1 MAEKLLLADDSVTIQ
16 KVVELTLA
24 DEDYDITMVSDGMS
38 ALKKAEEVHPDL
50 ILADVVMPELNG
62 YELCE
67 KIKQHPSLSHTPV
80 MLLSSTFET
89 YDEARGKSVGADDH
103 IIKPFESEE
112 LIQKIR
118 GGLEKKGEKPAET
131 FEAAPATGFEAAPA
145 AGFEAAPDA
154 GFEAAPDA
162 GFETAQTPEPSM
174 DAMGLEPELVEDES
188 FDFELTDEFME
199 QAEEM
204 FVSKSDEF
212 ESSSLESPEET
223 EEFLTEELPGLEE
236 IGLSD
241 TQSPFE
247 EPQPEIPQTSAPTQE
262 ISADFIEE
270 FTQPVETVPSDSY
283 KPEAVQEEISAP
295 QEEEQIPQWNDEIDK
310 ELLEEEDVN
319 VYEIPEEY
327 AEGSGVGKMEPV
339 GSDTPFTLNDTAEDS
354 SRDLIGE
361 FMSTDEMYVE
371 PDAAPATEQDVTEDE
386 IVGAFQAESE
396 VVAEEIIDLEP
407 AVSSVPEEAVDSF
420 EDIFPTQGAAT
431 SEWSPELSAYGEGPE
446 TVTDEVV
453 EKPIPE
459 EVVSRPAPAVDEE
472 AVRKI
477 VSEMVEKMASDII
490 EKVSWEVI
498 PDLAEIMIQKE
509 IQRLQQEVKPS

>member
-38 ALKKAEEVHPDL
+38 ALKKAEEEHPDL

-118 GGLEKKGEKPAET
+118 GGLEKTGEKPAET
-131 FEAAPATGFEAAPA
+131 FETAPAAGFETAPA
-145 AGFEAAPDA
+145 AGFEASPDT
-154 GFEAAPDA
+154 

-174 DAMGLEPELVEDES
+174 DAMGSEPELVEDES

-212 ESSSLESPEET
+212 ESSGLESPKET
-223 EEFLTEELPGLEE
+223 EEFLTEELPELGE

-241 TQSPFE
+241 TQSPFK
-247 EPQPEIPQTSAPTQE
+247 EPQPEIHQTSVPPQE

-270 FTQPVETVPSDSY
+270 FTQPVETGPSDSY
-283 KPEAVQEEISAP
+283 KPEAVQEEIPAP

-339 GSDTPFTLNDTAEDS
+339 GSDTPFTLDDTAEDP
-354 SRDLIGE
+354 SRDLVGE
-361 FMSTDEMYVE
+361 FMATDEMYVE
-371 PDAAPATEQDVTEDE
+371 PPAVPATEQDVTEDE
-386 IVGAFQAESE
+386 IVGAFQDESE
-396 VVAEEIIDLEP
+396 VVAEEMIDLKP

-446 TVTDEVV
+446 AVTDDVV

-459 EVVSRPAPAVDEE
+459 KVVSGPAPAVDEE

-477 VSEMVEKMASDII
+477 VSEMVERMASDII

-509 IQRLQQEVKPS
+509 IQRLQQKVKPS